1 MTYDE
6 DLADRIRELLD
17 AEVDVQ
23 LHSSSFSAVVLVAAR
38 WGSTQ
43 GAFD

>member
-17 AEVDVQ
+17 AEVDVTEQ
-23 LHSSSFSAVVLVAAR
+23 RSA
-38 WGSTQ
+38 GSR
-43 GAFD
+43 F